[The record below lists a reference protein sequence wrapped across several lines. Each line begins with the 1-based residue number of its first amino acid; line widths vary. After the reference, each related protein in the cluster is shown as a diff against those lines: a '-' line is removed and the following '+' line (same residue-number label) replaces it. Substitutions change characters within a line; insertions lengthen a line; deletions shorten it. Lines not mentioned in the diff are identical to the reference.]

1 MELTRPSDFEEFSN
15 DEKFD
20 RLRVRLDSL
29 YDVYIEV
36 AGEIRSLL
44 NCQRIKITRI
54 KIGRDRNI

>member
-1 MELTRPSDFEEFSN
+1 M
-15 DEKFD
+15 
-20 RLRVRLDSL
+20 